1 MFAEC
6 GSETARFKGLI
17 TLAIRFCAAGTVSLS
32 LSHRAVN
39 IHRHREAGKKGDGVS
54 GQDSEKVK
62 WELRS
67 KRGRE
72 RDLDN
77 ATCVIILVLCVCV
90 WGHLRINPVTCNI
103 LINYQWWNIAQQAW
117 ALCVWERKCV
127 QWPWE
132 KGAYSRLLDTLKTA
146 IDFNG
151 ENLEPFQPLHPIK
164 HHFTHTFRHTHTYC
178 TCSSSNPAGFK

>member
-32 LSHRAVN
+32 LSPC
-39 IHRHREAGKKGDGVS
+39 S
-54 GQDSEKVK
+54 QYPQTP
-62 WELRS
+62 
-67 KRGRE
+67 RGRE
-72 RDLDN
+72 EGRRSERTGQWKSQMRAEKQKREGKRFGQCYLCDHFG
-77 ATCVIILVLCVCV
+77 AVCVCV
-90 WGHLRINPVTCNI
+90 WGHLRINLVTCNI

-178 TCSSSNPAGFK
+178 TCSSTNPAGFK